1 MASRADILAAIERA
15 HDGNANKIARALREA
30 FEAIR
35 DALSLS
41 ELEALLRERPGQVV
55 RLIDTLPIENLLAT
69 AEAQIAAAAF
79 AGAELTATMQP
90 AVRNATGQAVN
101 FVFNVANPRVAPYA
115 ARISGQRVRE
125 VSEGVRAVVRDIVR
139 TEVPQ
144 GINPRDTARRIR
156 ESIGLTAR
164 QERAVTNFRRMLEEG
179 DAAVLDRALRD
190 KRFDSSIRRAL
201 AGDKDLTPAQID
213 KMVDRYRARYIKYR
227 SEVIG
232 RTEAIRALSGGSD
245 EYIRSQVDAG
255 VIDARQVRREWVPT
269 RDGRTREA
277 HIAIP
282 RMNPEGVGLD
292 EPFASPLG
300 PIRFPADPLT
310 DPANS
315 IQCRCSVFV
324 RVLSPELVGLESAA

>member
-15 HDGNANKIARALREA
+15 HDGNARKIARAILDA
-30 FEAIR
+30 FESIR
-35 DALSLS
+35 QSLSLS
-41 ELEALLRERPGQVV
+41 ELEELLRERPGQVV
-55 RLIDTLPIENLLAT
+55 RLIDSLPIENLLAP
-69 AEAQIAAAAF
+69 AAAAIAAAAF
-79 AGAELTATMQP
+79 VGAELTASLQAP
-90 AVRNATGQAVN
+90 VRNPQGQAVN
-101 FVFNVANPRVAPYA
+101 FVFNVANPRVGPYA
-115 ARISGQRVRE
+115 ERISARRVRE

-156 ESIGLTAR
+156 GSIGLTAR
-164 QERAVTNFRRMLEEG
+164 QERAVSNFRRMLETG
-179 DAAVLDRALRD
+179 DRQALDRALRD
-190 KRFDSSIRRAL
+190 KRFDSSIRRAIS
-201 AGDKDLTPAQID
+201 GEKELTPAQID
-213 KMVDRYRARYIKYR
+213 KMVNRYRERYLMYR

-232 RTEAIRALSGGSD
+232 RTEAIRALSGGGD

-255 VIDARQVRREWVPT
+255 LIDARQVRRTWVPT
-269 RDGRTREA
+269 RDGRTRDA

-315 IQCRCSVFV
+315 IQCRCAVFQ
-324 RVLSPELVGLESAA
+324 RVLSPELVGLEPAA